1 MVHPVGEDGMPQ
13 YDRVVTCECSRERV
27 LKERYASMLKSCQ
40 LPVATED
47 WTFDNFDASGPLREA
62 YDAALELA
70 EERSDLKWLT
80 LVGPVDVGKSHLAVA
95 ICRRWLARGKPARYV
110 LTPLMLDELRA
121 SYNHEGEYDHLM
133 SFLKE
138 VPLLVL
144 DDIGTQKPT
153 EWAMEKLMMVIDHR
167 YVNGM
172 HMVVTTNRSPG
183 DLPGDE
189 EHRISSRLLR
199 APFGRVVVIDA
210 LELENKRREILR
222 SLPSDHPQRRRAEYL
237 GKIQPLKLEDVRRS
251 TYWYR
256 KWGIKPPR
264 KEKVIAAVAPFKL
277 PQNPP
282 LCGEDWLREHL
293 NDHTLEE
300 IRTLAIEVSYG
311 GRHLARVEVGSKR
324 GALKKTLKEV
334 RHGA

>member
-1 MVHPVGEDGMPQ
+1 VEAKLCWVCGSGNHVDEHHIDCRKGELSSET
-13 YDRVVTCECSRERV
+13 V
-27 LKERYASMLKSCQ
+27 
-40 LPVATED
+40 
-47 WTFDNFDASGPLREA
+47 PL
-62 YDAALELA
+62 
-70 EERSDLKWLT
+70 
-80 LVGPVDVGKSHLAVA
+80 
-95 ICRRWLARGKPARYV
+95 CRRCHQTYHIWGVGAFSPD
-110 LTPLMLDELRA
+110 T
-121 SYNHEGEYDHLM
+121 
-133 SFLKE
+133 
-138 VPLLVL
+138 
-144 DDIGTQKPT
+144 T
-153 EWAMEKLMMVIDHR
+153 EK
-167 YVNGM
+167 
-172 HMVVTTNRSPG
+172 
-183 DLPGDE
+183 
-189 EHRISSRLLR
+189 
-199 APFGRVVVIDA
+199 A